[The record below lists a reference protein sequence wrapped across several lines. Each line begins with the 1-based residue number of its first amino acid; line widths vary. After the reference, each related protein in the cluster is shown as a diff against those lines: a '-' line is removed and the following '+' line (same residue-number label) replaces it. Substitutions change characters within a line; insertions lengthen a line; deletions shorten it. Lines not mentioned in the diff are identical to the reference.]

1 MTTTVTPGSVIGGGD
16 VVVKRGLFKIMMR
29 NPLTVGSLVVL
40 FIFLIVTIVAPWIAP
55 YPYAQVD
62 LKLTNLPPFTGEY
75 LLGGDA
81 YGRDI
86 LSRLI
91 ASTRG
96 AMQAALVL
104 SLVAFTIGTVA
115 GLIAGYF
122 GKIFDTISV
131 WLFSVI
137 MAVPGVI
144 ILISFYTLFGT
155 GTTTAMAV
163 FGVLVSPGLFWMVR
177 TLTRGVRKEAYVD
190 AARVSGLSNFRIV
203 GRHVLIAIRAPV
215 ILLTA
220 SLAGVGIGVQAG
232 LEFLGLGEPG
242 VPTWGGMMTE
252 AFRNFYISG
261 IQLLW
266 PAATLGLVVGAFSLL
281 SIGLRDALEGTYVKP
296 SKRARRNEIERLLGA
311 AAVEKT
317 LGLQVDPQRA
327 GAAPATGEAAT
338 IASSAA
344 EKSSDEPLLVIE
356 GLQIAYNVKGNLT
369 TVVEGV
375 SLQVADGEV
384 VGVVGESGSGKTQTV
399 FAALGLL
406 PEEAIIARG
415 SIRLDGVELLGLPE
429 EELLKIR
436 GSKMAYVP
444 QEPMA
449 NLDPSFTVGAQLV
462 YGIRAQTGMSK
473 DEASK
478 LALAMLDRVGIRD
491 PNRVFKAYPHQI
503 SGGMAQRVLIAG
515 AVATKPRLLIA
526 DEPTTALDVT
536 IQAEV
541 LDLLRDLQKESHMGV
556 LIVTHNFGVVADL
569 CDRVIVMRTG
579 KIVEEGSVMDIFN
592 NPQHEYTK
600 MLLGSVLDDA
610 EPRPEVGTKR
620 KAVNV

>member
-1 MTTTVTPGSVIGGGD
+1 MTQLEATDLETTDT
-16 VVVKRGLFKIMMR
+16 VVKRGLFKILTR
-29 NPLTVGSLVVL
+29 NPLTVGAMLML
-40 FIFLIVTIVAPWIAP
+40 AIFAIVTIISPWIMP
-55 YPYAQVD
+55 VPPKQVD
-62 LKLTNLPPFTGEY
+62 LSLTNVAIGESEY
-75 LLGGDA
+75 FLGGDK

-96 AMQAALVL
+96 AMQAAVVL
-104 SLVAFTIGTVA
+104 ASMAFIIGTTA

-122 GKIFDTISV
+122 GKIFDTIAI

-144 ILISFYTLFGT
+144 ILISLYTLLGT
-155 GTTTAMAV
+155 STSTAMAV
-163 FGVLVSPGLFWMVR
+163 FGVLVSPVLFWMVR
-177 TLTRGVRKEAYVD
+177 TLTRGVRNELYVD
-190 AARVSGLSNFRIV
+190 AARVSGLSNTRIV

-215 ILLTA
+215 ILLSA
-220 SLAGVGIGVQAG
+220 SLMGTGIAVQAG

-242 VPTWGGMMTE
+242 VPSWGAMMTE
-252 AFRNFYISG
+252 AFGNFYIAP

-266 PAATLGLVVGAFSLL
+266 PAAALGLVVGSFVLL

-296 SKRARRNEIERLLGA
+296 AKRTRRREIERLLGTS
-311 AAVEKT
+311 AVEKT
-317 LGLQVDPQRA
+317 LGQHGDTRHDGVETAD
-327 GAAPATGEAAT
+327 TGSVITKPHEDDA
-338 IASSAA
+338 
-344 EKSSDEPLLVIE
+344 LLVIQD
-356 GLQIAYNVKGNLT
+356 LQIAYSAKGDLT

-375 SLQVADGEV
+375 SLEVNDGEV

-406 PEEAIIARG
+406 VEEAIIASG
-415 SIRLDGVELLGLPE
+415 SIRLDGVELLGMAE
-429 EELLKIR
+429 DELLKVR

-444 QEPMA
+444 QEPTA
-449 NLDPSFTVGAQLV
+449 NLDPVFTVGAQMM
-462 YGIRAQTGMSK
+462 YGIRAQMGISK
-473 DEASK
+473 TEAK
-478 LALAMLDRVGIRD
+478 ELAITMLDRVGIRD
-491 PNRVFKAYPHQI
+491 PNRVFASYPHQI

-515 AVATKPRLLIA
+515 AVASKPRLLVA

-541 LDLLRDLQKESHMGV
+541 LDLLRDLQMESHMGV

-579 KIVEEGSVMDIFN
+579 KIVEEGTVQEVFK

-610 EPRPEVGTKR
+610 EPRPDLGTK
-620 KAVNV
+620 

>member
-1 MTTTVTPGSVIGGGD
+1 LDTTSSSISTD
-16 VVVKRGLFKIMMR
+16 VAVRRGLWRVLLR
-29 NPLTVGSLVVL
+29 NPLTLTS
-40 FIFLIVTIVAPWIAP
+40 FIILAIFAIVAIIQPWILP
-55 YPYAQVD
+55 FPPNQVQ
-62 LKLTNLPPFTGEY
+62 LKLTNAAPLATEY
-75 LLGGDA
+75 FLGGDK

-96 AMQAALVL
+96 AVQAAVVL
-104 SLVAFTIGTVA
+104 SIVAFTVGVTA

-122 GKIFDTISV
+122 GKLFDTISM
-131 WLFSVI
+131 WAFSVI

-144 ILISFYTLFGT
+144 ILISLYTLLGT
-155 GTTTAMAV
+155 STVVAMAV
-163 FGVLVSPGLFWMVR
+163 FGFLSSPGLFWMVR
-177 TLTRGVRKEAYVD
+177 TLTRSVRNELYVD
-190 AARVSGLSNFRIV
+190 AARVSGLSNARIV

-215 ILLTA
+215 ILMA
-220 SLAGVGIGVQAG
+220 AGLAGAGIAVQAG

-242 VPTWGGMMTE
+242 AASWGAMLTD
-252 AFRNFYISG
+252 AFSNIYIAPE
-261 IQLLW
+261 QLIW
-266 PAATLGLVVGAFSLL
+266 PAVALGLVTGAFTLI
-281 SIGLRDALEGTYVKP
+281 SIGVRDALEGTYVKP
-296 SKRARRNEIERLLGA
+296 SKKARRKEIETLLGT

-317 LGLQVDPQRA
+317 LGLHVDEQHAGVETPDT
-327 GAAPATGEAAT
+327 GAASVLTDTGT
-338 IASSAA
+338 VVT
-344 EKSSDEPLLVIE
+344 KNGDEPLLVIE
-356 GLQIAYNVKGNLT
+356 GLQIAYNSKGKLT

-375 SLQVADGEV
+375 SLQVEDGEV

-415 SIRLDGVELLGLPE
+415 SIRLDGLELLGMPE
-429 EELLKIR
+429 TDLLKIR
-436 GSKMAYVP
+436 GTKMAYVP
-444 QEPMA
+444 QEPTA
-449 NLDPSFTVGAQLV
+449 NLDPAFTIGSQMI

-473 DEASK
+473 KEAAD
-478 LALAMLDRVGIRD
+478 LAMSMLDRVGIRD
-491 PNRVFKAYPHQI
+491 PKRVFKSYPHQI

-515 AVATKPRLLIA
+515 AVACKPRLLIA

-541 LDLLRDLQKESHMGV
+541 LDLLRDLQKESNMGV

-579 KIVEEGSVMDIFN
+579 KIVEEGTVDEVFK

-600 MLLGSVLDDA
+600 MLLSSVLDNA
-610 EPRPEVGTKR
+610 EPRPELGTKR
-620 KAVNV
+620 EAVNV